1 MARYFIE
8 AVQLFVDD
16 YTRRH
21 IVKQESSTLD
31 GKNCNG
37 L

>member
-8 AVQLFVDD
+8 TVQLFADD
-16 YTRRH
+16 YASRH